1 MAYIQNGIGYTLKC
15 DKCGTLLH
23 RKGKDKPFLSLDIN
37 ELDSIAKEYGWLI
50 NKRVHKCTKFYLYKI
65 TIMTESDLKYWK
77 AVLNGVVPEHL
88 VTPEVVALRDQQN
101 KMLSLMAKKNADYG
115 NAFNKG
121 CDKLGYRYGLARMYD
136 KANRLVH
143 LIEDDFQG
151 YSNPNVEDESMFD
164 TIQDLGNYCN
174 MLLAWQ
180 ASNDGHEPTI
190 PSTGRVE
197 TVFIDISNLVKTD
210 KLILIEETSKKDV
223 TNEIISAYG
232 FEHLCKDKDGY
243 VYNLSADD
251 KEIPVTS
258 EHKENIVAISHED
271 YEAGKDFVKRKK

>member
-1 MAYIQNGIGYTLKC
+1 
-15 DKCGTLLH
+15 
-23 RKGKDKPFLSLDIN
+23 
-37 ELDSIAKEYGWLI
+37 
-50 NKRVHKCTKFYLYKI
+50 
-65 TIMTESDLKYWK
+65 MTESDLKYWK

-121 CDKLGYRYGLARMYD
+121 CDKLGYKYGLARMYD

-180 ASNDGHEPTI
+180 ASDNGHEPTI

-210 KLILIEETSKKDV
+210 KLILVEETSRQVV
-223 TNEIISAYG
+223 TNEIISAHG
-232 FEHLCKDKDGY
+232 FENLYKDEDDY
-243 VYNLSADD
+243 VYNLSADN
-251 KEIPVTS
+251 KEIPVIS
-258 EHKENIVAISHED
+258 EHKENVIALSPEE
-271 YEAGKDFVKRKK
+271 YNARKDSVKHKK

>member
-1 MAYIQNGIGYTLKC
+1 
-15 DKCGTLLH
+15 
-23 RKGKDKPFLSLDIN
+23 
-37 ELDSIAKEYGWLI
+37 
-50 NKRVHKCTKFYLYKI
+50 
-65 TIMTESDLKYWK
+65 MTESDLNYWK
-77 AVLNGVVPEHL
+77 AALSGVVPKEL

-136 KANRLVH
+136 KANRLIH

-151 YSNPNVEDESMFD
+151 YNNPNVKDESMFD

-180 ASNDGHEPTI
+180 ASDCGFEHTI
-190 PSTGRVE
+190 PFTGGVE
-197 TVFIDISNLVKTD
+197 KSFVDISTLVKTD
-210 KLILIEETSKKDV
+210 KLLLIEETSKRDV
-223 TNEIISAYG
+223 TNEIMFAYG
-232 FEHLCKDKDGY
+232 VEHLCKDKDGY
-243 VYNLSADD
+243 VYNLSADN

-258 EHKENIVAISHED
+258 EHKENVIAITPED
-271 YEAGKDFVKRKK
+271 YAAGKDFVKHKK

>member
-1 MAYIQNGIGYTLKC
+1 
-15 DKCGTLLH
+15 
-23 RKGKDKPFLSLDIN
+23 
-37 ELDSIAKEYGWLI
+37 
-50 NKRVHKCTKFYLYKI
+50 
-65 TIMTESDLKYWK
+65 MTENDLNYWK
-77 AVLNGVVPEHL
+77 AALNGVVPKEL
-88 VTPEVVALRDQQN
+88 ITPEVVALRDQQN
-101 KMLSLMAKKNADYG
+101 KMLNLMAKKNADYG

-121 CDKLGYRYGLARMYD
+121 CDNLGYRYGLARIYD
-136 KANRLVH
+136 KANRLIH
-143 LIEDDFQG
+143 LIEDDFKG
-151 YSNPNVEDESMFD
+151 CNKPNVKDESMFD

-197 TVFIDISNLVKTD
+197 PTFIDISTLVKTD

-223 TNEIISAYG
+223 TNEIIFAYG
-232 FEHLCKDKDGY
+232 FEHLCRDKDGY

-258 EHKENIVAISHED
+258 EHKENVIAMSPND
-271 YEAGKDFVKRKK
+271 YAAGKDFVKRKK

>member
-1 MAYIQNGIGYTLKC
+1 
-15 DKCGTLLH
+15 
-23 RKGKDKPFLSLDIN
+23 
-37 ELDSIAKEYGWLI
+37 
-50 NKRVHKCTKFYLYKI
+50 
-65 TIMTESDLKYWK
+65 MTESDLKYWK
-77 AVLNGVVPEHL
+77 AVLGPVVPEHL

-121 CDKLGYRYGLARMYD
+121 CDKLGYKYGLARMYD

-164 TIQDLGNYCN
+164 TIQDLANYCN

-180 ASNDGHEPTI
+180 ANDNGHEPTI

-210 KLILIEETSKKDV
+210 KLILVEETSRRVV
-223 TNEIISAYG
+223 TNEIIASYG
-232 FEHLCKDKDGY
+232 FENLCKDEDDY
-243 VYNLSADD
+243 VYNLSADN

-258 EHKENIVAISHED
+258 EHKENVIALSPEE
-271 YEAGKDFVKRKK
+271 YNARKDSVKHKK

>member
-1 MAYIQNGIGYTLKC
+1 
-15 DKCGTLLH
+15 
-23 RKGKDKPFLSLDIN
+23 
-37 ELDSIAKEYGWLI
+37 
-50 NKRVHKCTKFYLYKI
+50 
-65 TIMTESDLKYWK
+65 MTESDLKYWK
-77 AVLNGVVPEHL
+77 AVLGTVVPEHL

-121 CDKLGYRYGLARMYD
+121 CDKLGYKYGLARMYD

-180 ASNDGHEPTI
+180 ASNNGHEPTI

-197 TVFIDISNLVKTD
+197 TIFIDISNLVKTD
-210 KLILIEETSKKDV
+210 KLILVEETSRRVV
-223 TNEIISAYG
+223 TNEIIASYG
-232 FEHLCKDKDGY
+232 FENLCKDEDDY
-243 VYNLSADD
+243 VYNLSADN

-258 EHKENIVAISHED
+258 EHKENVIALSPEE
-271 YEAGKDFVKRKK
+271 YNARKDSVKHKK

>member
-1 MAYIQNGIGYTLKC
+1 
-15 DKCGTLLH
+15 
-23 RKGKDKPFLSLDIN
+23 
-37 ELDSIAKEYGWLI
+37 
-50 NKRVHKCTKFYLYKI
+50 
-65 TIMTESDLKYWK
+65 MTESDLKYWK
-77 AVLNGVVPEHL
+77 ATLNKVVPDYL
-88 VTPEVVALRDQQN
+88 VTPEVVALRYQQN
-101 KMLSLMAKKNADYG
+101 MMLNLMAKKNADYG

-151 YSNPNVEDESMFD
+151 YSNPNVKDESMFD

-180 ASNDGHEPTI
+180 ASDNEHEPTI

-197 TVFIDISNLVKTD
+197 STFIDISTLVKTD

-223 TNEIISAYG
+223 TNEIIAAYG
-232 FEHLCKDKDGY
+232 FDHLCKDKDGY
-243 VYNLSADD
+243 VYNLSADN

-258 EHKENIVAISHED
+258 ENKENVVAISPEE
-271 YEAGKDFVKRKK
+271 YAAGKDFVKHKK